1 MANVNP
7 ADPFGMWRDLL
18 AQWENS
24 LNALGN
30 QAMGSDEFSRS
41 MSRVSGLSLAMQQMM
56 SDMMGRA
63 QTAANLPTRADI
75 VALSERLRVIEE
87 TLNRVAAV
95 VDRLAEA
102 DHAQRAAAA
111 RPPRTRK
118 PPGGAPPP
126 EAGRP
131 RE

>member
-1 MANVNP
+1 MANANP
-7 ADPFGMWRDLL
+7 TDPFGMWRDLI

-24 LNALGN
+24 VNALGN
-30 QAMGSDEFSRS
+30 QAMGSDDFGRS
-41 MSRVSGLSLAMQQMM
+41 MSQVSSLSLAMQQMM

-63 QTAANLPTRADI
+63 QAAANLPTRTDI
-75 VALSERLRVIEE
+75 VGLSERLRVIEE

-95 VDRLAEA
+95 VDRLAET
-102 DHAQRAAAA
+102 DHAQRAAAG

-118 PPGGAPPP
+118 PPGGAAPP
-126 EAGRP
+126 EGEQP